1 MKIQNKLLR
10 YQQAE
15 FSYMMQARRRVVVT
29 GIGIVSCLGVEV
41 TEVFSRLI
49 SGKIGISKLSGH
61 GKN

>member
-1 MKIQNKLLR
+1 
-10 YQQAE
+10 
-15 FSYMMQARRRVVVT
+15 MMQARRRVVVT

-61 GKN
+61 GKNLPIN